1 LQHILNQAKIGVLR
15 KAGSKPASHER
26 TLSMSCAS
34 FMNPNLITARE
45 TDTVGDAVASLL
57 QNSISNLP
65 VIDANGNLAGQFGL
79 RRLISLLMP
88 KAATLDGAMADLSF
102 VTDSAEYIAE
112 RMGEIAPHPVSRYMD
127 KDVPTVHPGTSL
139 VEAMLLLYRNRSN
152 LLVTDESGKLLG
164 IISPRDVAIRFTQ
177 NNNKA

>member
-1 LQHILNQAKIGVLR
+1 
-15 KAGSKPASHER
+15 
-26 TLSMSCAS
+26 MSCAS

-57 QNSISNLP
+57 QHGISNLP
-65 VIDANGNLAGQFGL
+65 VIDSNGKLAGQFGL

-88 KAATLDGAMADLSF
+88 RAATLDGTLADLSF
-102 VTDSAEYIAE
+102 VTDSAEDIAE
-112 RMGEIAPHPVSRYMD
+112 RMGEIALHPVSRYMD
-127 KDVPTVHPGTSL
+127 KEVPTVRPGTSL
-139 VEAMLLLYRNRSN
+139 VEAMLLLYRNRSF
-152 LLVTDESGKLLG
+152 LIVTDDAGALLG